1 MDDRKTGARN
11 EFVFWARQYWE
22 TRSPADLLAVGEYW
36 GRLCVLYDGAPPED
50 LEETMNVIVESLG
63 A

>member
-11 EFVFWARQYWE
+11 EFVFWAWQYWE

-36 GRLCVLYDGAPPED
+36 GRLCVLYADAVPED
-50 LEETMNVIVESLG
+50 LEEIMETIVESLG